1 MDLETEDGLKKRFLS
16 VIVPALI
23 GTLVLSLAACGTSEP
38 PVPAD
43 SPVIDAAEILRYQ
56 VVRSDYAGDE
66 LVKCGMDVRY
76 AFEDAGYELK
86 ITTDFFREGY
96 PEYAM
101 GDFEILV
108 GETNRPESAE
118 FLDSLQMWQY
128 GYALVGQ
135 KIVIAG
141 HDEASTRQAVEEF
154 KSFLVQRT
162 ADGAPFTF
170 SADDNYIYGEVKQGQ
185 GKVYSV
191 LTYDF
196 ANSGETDVTAE
207 VEEYSPDFVMI
218 RNADFAAAE
227 VLLPDGYALG
237 ANFSP
242 DGSENGRRE
251 LMYYKT
257 AAFTYSSEGSLML
270 SQMPMLTFEQKGWF
284 SYCVVRCAETKE
296 KLVFCLTD
304 LSGVPANAVGDRLKV
319 FGGFAEHCAGLPV
332 LLGGM
337 YDGAVDS
344 PACTAL
350 TEYGYADVFRLAKE
364 TEAENEGTGMSLYAS
379 YNNIAVAKSVVTGHG
394 LYTEFQRTE

>member
-1 MDLETEDGLKKRFLS
+1 MKKRFLS
-16 VIVPALI
+16 KFVPVLI
-23 GTLVLSLAACGTSEP
+23 GTLVLTLCACGDETA
-38 PVPAD
+38 PAAD
-43 SPVIDAAEILRYQ
+43 DLPAIDAAEILQYQ
-56 VVRSDYAGDE
+56 IVRSDYAEGD

-76 AFEDAGYELK
+76 AFENAGYELK
-86 ITTDFFREGY
+86 LTTDFFREGY

-101 GDFEILV
+101 GDYEILV

-141 HDEASTRQAVEEF
+141 HDEETTRQAVEEF
-154 KSFLVQRT
+154 KSFLAGRT
-162 ADGAPFTF
+162 ADGAPFSF
-170 SADDNYIYGEVKQGQ
+170 SAADNYIYGEVKEGQ

-191 LTYDF
+191 LTVDF
-196 ANSGETDVTAE
+196 TRSNEREVTAE
-207 VEEYSPDFVMI
+207 IEEYSPDFVI
-218 RNADFAAAE
+218 VRNADFAAAD

-237 ANFSP
+237 ADFSP

-251 LMYYKT
+251 LMYYNT
-257 AAFTYSSEGSLML
+257 NTYTYSSEGSLML
-270 SQMPMLTFEQKGWF
+270 SQMPMLTADEKGWF

-296 KLVFCLTD
+296 KMVFCSAD

-319 FGGFAEHCAGLPV
+319 FGGFAEHCTGLPV
-332 LLGGM
+332 LFGGM
-337 YDGAVDS
+337 YDGAADS
-344 PACTAL
+344 PACAAL

-364 TEAENEGTGMSLYAS
+364 TEGEGAGMSLYAS

-394 LYTEFQRTE
+394 LYTEFQRAE

>member
-1 MDLETEDGLKKRFLS
+1 MNLETEGSLKKQFLS
-16 VIVPALI
+16 MIVLI
-23 GTLVLSLAACGTSEP
+23 GTLVLSLCACGGENPSA
-38 PVPAD
+38 AD
-43 SPVIDAAEILRYQ
+43 DLAVIDAESILQYQ
-56 VVRSDYAGDE
+56 VVRSDYADGD

-86 ITTDFFREGY
+86 LTTDFFREGY

-101 GDFEILV
+101 GDCEILV

-141 HDEASTRQAVEEF
+141 HDEKTTRQAVEDF
-154 KSFLVQRT
+154 RTFLAERT

-170 SADDNYIYGEVKQGQ
+170 SAADNYIYGEVKEGQ

-196 ANSGETDVTAE
+196 TRSNETDVTAE
-207 VEEYSPDFVMI
+207 IEEYSPDFVI
-218 RNADFAAAE
+218 VRNADFAAAN
-227 VLLPDGYALG
+227 VYLPDGYALG

-242 DGSENGRRE
+242 DGTENGRRDI
-251 LMYYKT
+251 MYYNT
-257 AAFTYSSEGSLML
+257 DTYTYSSEGSLML
-270 SQMPMLTFEQKGWF
+270 SQMPMLTENEKGWF

-296 KLVFCLTD
+296 KMVFCSAD
-304 LSGVPANAVGDRLKV
+304 LSGVPANAVRERLKV

-332 LLGGM
+332 LFGGL

-344 PACTAL
+344 PACSAL
-350 TEYGYADVFRLAKE
+350 TEYGYADVFRLAGE
-364 TEAENEGTGMSLYAS
+364 SDGEGAGMSLYAS
-379 YNNIAVAKSVVTGHG
+379 YNNIAVVKSVVTGHG
-394 LYTEFQRTE
+394 LYAEFQRAE

>member
-23 GTLVLSLAACGTSEP
+23 TALVFSLAACGTAEP
-38 PVPAD
+38 SASAD
-43 SPVIDAAEILRYQ
+43 SHVIDGTSILQYQ
-56 VVRSDYAGDE
+56 VVRSDYAGDA

-76 AFEDAGYELK
+76 AFQDAGYELK

-101 GDFEILV
+101 GDYEILV

-141 HDEASTRQAVEEF
+141 HDDDSTRLAVEEF
-154 KSFLVQRT
+154 KSFLAERT
-162 ADGAPFTF
+162 ADGASFTF

-185 GKVYSV
+185 GRVYSV

-196 ANSGETDVTAE
+196 TRSNERDVTAE
-207 VEEYSPDFVMI
+207 IEEYSPDFVMI
-218 RNADFAAAE
+218 RNADFAAAGT
-227 VLLPDGYALG
+227 LLPDGYALG
-237 ANFSP
+237 ADFAP
-242 DGSENGRRE
+242 DGTENGRHE
-251 LMYYKT
+251 LMYYNTKT
-257 AAFTYSSEGSLML
+257 FTYSSEGSLML
-270 SQMPMLTFEQKGWF
+270 SQMPMLTENEKGWF
-284 SYCVVRCAETKE
+284 SYCVVRCTETKE

-319 FGGFAEHCAGLPV
+319 FGGFAEHCAELPV
-332 LLGGM
+332 LFGGM
-337 YDGAVDS
+337 FDGAVGS
-344 PACTAL
+344 AACAAL
-350 TEYGYADVFRLAKE
+350 TEYGYADVMRLAE
-364 TEAENEGTGMSLYAS
+364 ESEGEGAGMFLYAS
-379 YNNIAVAKSVVTGHG
+379 YNNIAVAKAVVTGHG
-394 LYTEFQRTE
+394 LYTEFQRAE